1 LGLDKLRQN
10 GQAFSSESHDWMNA
24 MPATRATTIQQRQ
37 EMAHLAEEGKPY
49 QAVADQT
56 GVSLWTARKWIR
68 QAKQGGLAALVTPFG
83 RPAIG
88 PMSWFDPLVR
98 YVALRLKCQHP
109 TWGAPYVVKKMGE
122 SPSLRHTELPAASTR
137 VSVLGSRTSSTRGR
151 GTPERTTSPLRATPA
166 VSRTVRISSA
176 GIGGG

>member
-1 LGLDKLRQN
+1 
-10 GQAFSSESHDWMNA
+10 

-56 GVSLWTARKWIR
+56 GVSFWTARKWIR

-122 SPSLRHTELPAASTR
+122 RPSLRHKELPAATTVWR
-137 VSVLGSRTSSTRGR
+137 YWRTFGDRLLPQR
-151 GTPERTTSPLRATPA
+151 HPAEPPPPPA